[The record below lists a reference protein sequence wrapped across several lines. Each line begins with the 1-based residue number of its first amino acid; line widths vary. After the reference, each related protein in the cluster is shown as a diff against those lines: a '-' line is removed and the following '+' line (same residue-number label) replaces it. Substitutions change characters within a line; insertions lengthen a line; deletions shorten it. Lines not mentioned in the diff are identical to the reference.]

1 MFAVDLGNR
10 HVARRA
16 HPGFLEDV
24 GIQQVQDEDMRD
36 RRATCPSRDK
46 AAKAEMTA
54 VAGMAA
60 IARQSA
66 IARMAVL
73 AVLAVLATMT
83 ACGGTV
89 ATPPRQTQQAGF
101 PVTITRIGGI
111 AGLHDVLTVTGDGRV
126 SVTRSGQGLR
136 RCQLTD
142 AAVKP
147 LTTAASQVPFSRIP
161 PARTQPSFPDDLVT
175 TLSSPA
181 GGPVNLEDPQ
191 AKSGQ
196 VFLDLLNVLTG
207 DPAAAARTCRPL

>member
-1 MFAVDLGNR
+1 
-10 HVARRA
+10 
-16 HPGFLEDV
+16 
-24 GIQQVQDEDMRD
+24 MRD

-46 AAKAEMTA
+46 AAKAGMTALPPGRRAGGGEA

-73 AVLAVLATMT
+73 AVLAVLVTMT
-83 ACGGTV
+83 ACGGTL

-136 RCQLTD
+136 RCQLTE